1 MEKVEGNRLEAIDN
15 PEWLKVEVD
24 SVQHILHGIK
34 RDGTI
39 EWTTGELSPEQICA
53 LKKRIAELGRNKDGK

>member
-1 MEKVEGNRLEAIDN
+1 MEKAEGCTLKAIDN

-24 SVQHILHGIK
+24 AVQHILHGIK

-39 EWTTGELSPEQICA
+39 EWHTNELTSEKVEA
-53 LKKRIAELGRNKDGK
+53 LKKRIAELERK

>member
-1 MEKVEGNRLEAIDN
+1 MEMEEGNELKAIES

-24 SVQHILHGIK
+24 AVQHILHGIK

-39 EWTTGELSPEQICA
+39 EWYTNELTPEKVEA
-53 LKKRIAELGRNKDGK
+53 LKKRIAELEKDKE

>member
-1 MEKVEGNRLEAIDN
+1 MENVEGNSLAVIDN

-24 SVQHILHGIK
+24 ALQHILHGIK

-39 EWTTGELSPEQICA
+39 EWATGELTPEQIDE
-53 LKKRIAELGRNKDGK
+53 LRKRLVEFEKK

>member
-1 MEKVEGNRLEAIDN
+1 MEKAEGSSLKAIDN

-24 SVQHILHGIK
+24 AVQHILHGIK

-39 EWTTGELSPEQICA
+39 EWHTNELTREKVEA
-53 LKKRIAELGRNKDGK
+53 LKMRIAELGKK